1 MFAVLTVFMS
11 VSLKMGWRNSQ
22 VKYIAA
28 HLPLVEEEEE
38 EEEGENCDN
47 NDQQLPQQPGPENDR
62 EELPW
67 ERARMEEEREE
78 PPWERAR
85 MEEEREEPPWERERM
100 EEEREAGGEGRQ

>member
-38 EEEGENCDN
+38 EEEEDDGGERL
-47 NDQQLPQQPGPENDR
+47 QQQQQPED
-62 EELPW
+62 EEEEDEEW
-67 ERARMEEEREE
+67 EWGRMEEE
-78 PPWERAR
+78 
-85 MEEEREEPPWERERM
+85 
-100 EEEREAGGEGRQ
+100 GGEGRL

>member
-1 MFAVLTVFMS
+1 MS

-22 VKYIAA
+22 VKYVVA

-38 EEEGENCDN
+38 EEGENGDN

-67 ERARMEEEREE
+67 ERESMEEEREE
-78 PPWERAR
+78 L
-85 MEEEREEPPWERERM
+85 PWERERM
-100 EEEREAGGEGRQ
+100 EEEREEGGEGRQ